1 MTYMNNPQI
10 SSIAKDAIATV
21 FTKASTQVDQDML
34 ISKLKTAGIEYA
46 KLPALAKAR
55 IAGMRDV
62 RIRKK
67 SGGFYKYYG
76 IGLLL
81 GRKASGAKLLCMKN
95 GENQKS
101 ITYGKDDDFL
111 PEFLLEENP
120 VIITDDI
127 LLSFRLLSENIHVI
141 CIGKSPRY
149 LIEKIDALMNSG
161 RIVPMMVI
169 ALKDPV
175 SSDKLTKALS
185 YRQQPYMDIQEA
197 KDSDFIPGKALDM
210 ISNDI
215 PANRKTDVTDMTPD
229 LFASVA

>member
-21 FTKASTQVDQDML
+21 FTKASSQVDQDML
-34 ISKLKTAGIEYA
+34 ISKLKTAGIDYS
-46 KLPALAKAR
+46 KLPGLAKAR
-55 IAGMRDV
+55 IAGIRDV
-62 RIRKK
+62 NIRKK
-67 SGGFYKYYG
+67 AGGSYRYNG

-81 GRKASGAKLLCMKN
+81 GRKASGAKLLYMKN
-95 GENQKS
+95 GENEKS

-111 PEFLLEENP
+111 PEFLLEEKP

-127 LLSFRLLSENIHVI
+127 LLSFRLLSENLNVI

-149 LIEKIDALMNSG
+149 LIEKIDALTNSG
-161 RIVPMMVI
+161 KIVPMLVI
-169 ALKDPV
+169 AVKNLV
-175 SSDKLTKALS
+175 SSDKLKKALS

-197 KDSDFIPGKALDM
+197 KDSDFISGKAIDM
-210 ISNDI
+210 LANDI
-215 PANRKTDVTDMTPD
+215 HSLKDLDETPD